1 MLNHFNFQE
10 FHGAYLLTNDLG
22 RYAFVSKAQLRDLI
36 SGSLDPDSPVGQKL
50 QEQFF
55 LFQGSVPGLLQRETH
70 FMRDSKNYLFEP
82 TTLHIFVVTN
92 ECNANCVYCQA
103 NNGFTK
109 LSDRMDPAVGERAVD
124 ITLSSPAPA
133 LSFEFQGGEP
143 LLNFDVIRHIIEYAE
158 KKNTGKEIYYSLV
171 SNLTLLTD
179 DMLEFF
185 QKHRVNISTS
195 LDGPQ
200 FLHDHNRPYK
210 SGAGTYQDLRRAVNR
225 VRKAGLKLGAIET
238 TTRFSLP
245 HAKEIVDIYAEWGFH
260 SLFLR
265 PLTPL
270 GCAQK
275 QWNEIGYTPEEFT
288 AFYQE
293 AIHYILEKNLQ
304 GYRMQEGHAATFFS
318 KILHG
323 YPVNYMELRSPCG
336 ASLGQM
342 AYYTN
347 GDVFTCDEGR
357 MLYEMG
363 NDAFRLG
370 NVWEN
375 TYSQLVH
382 SSTCRAVCLASITES
397 IPGCCDCVY
406 QPYCGVCP
414 VVNVALYGDLLPK
427 SPQNYRCGLYR
438 GMLNVLFS
446 LLQQEEPMTMKLL
459 ESWYA

>member
-1 MLNHFNFQE
+1 
-10 FHGAYLLTNDLG
+10 
-22 RYAFVSKAQLRDLI
+22 
-36 SGSLDPDSPVGQKL
+36 
-50 QEQFF
+50 
-55 LFQGSVPGLLQRETH
+55 
-70 FMRDSKNYLFEP
+70 
-82 TTLHIFVVTN
+82 
-92 ECNANCVYCQA
+92 
-103 NNGFTK
+103 
-109 LSDRMDPAVGERAVD
+109 
-124 ITLSSPAPA
+124 
-133 LSFEFQGGEP
+133 
-143 LLNFDVIRHIIEYAE
+143 
-158 KKNTGKEIYYSLV
+158 
-171 SNLTLLTD
+171 
-179 DMLEFF
+179 
-185 QKHRVNISTS
+185 
-195 LDGPQ
+195 
-200 FLHDHNRPYK
+200 
-210 SGAGTYQDLRRAVNR
+210 
-225 VRKAGLKLGAIET
+225 
-238 TTRFSLP
+238 
-245 HAKEIVDIYAEWGFH
+245 
-260 SLFLR
+260 
-265 PLTPL
+265 
-270 GCAQK
+270 
-275 QWNEIGYTPEEFT
+275 
-288 AFYQE
+288 
-293 AIHYILEKNLQ
+293 
-304 GYRMQEGHAATFFS
+304 
-318 KILHG
+318 
-323 YPVNYMELRSPCG
+323 MELRSPCG